1 MKHMA
6 YIPGEKIWV
15 KHECFFLW
23 NHRQDVFT
31 IEIVRWIFSN
41 LKSEVDLR
49 KRPVLVEA
57 AEKNRILYTRM
68 LKGQNISGWF
78 NLKSFPPKECKTFDK
93 KNTQKKQK
101 TETPLNVFENTTS
114 IGGERLIFPHRSD
127 PTNSDC
133 ASCDLQSPVAQL
145 FQPHPWMT
153 LQGIRVSPKLLA
165 ARTWNTWPVGIT
177 IPFEVGGR
185 HLGDQAPV
193 FLGVRMIWLVLFGT
207 WPRYSQTFLASFCHK
222 KSSWE
227 SGEVAHD
234 AL

>member
-1 MKHMA
+1 MA
-6 YIPGEKIWV
+6 YIPGEKIWN

-57 AEKNRILYTRM
+57 AEKKNKILYTRM

-78 NLKSFPPKECKTFDK
+78 NLKSFPPKECKTFDQ
-93 KNTQKKQK
+93 KNTQKKNNRN
-101 TETPLNVFENTTS
+101 TFECFWKHHLHR
-114 IGGERLIFPHRSD
+114 GERRIFPHHSD

-153 LQGIRVSPKLLA
+153 LQR
-165 ARTWNTWPVGIT
+165 
-177 IPFEVGGR
+177 
-185 HLGDQAPV
+185 LGYPEAP
-193 FLGVRMIWLVLFGT
+193 
-207 WPRYSQTFLASFCHK
+207 
-222 KSSWE
+222 SS
-227 SGEVAHD
+227 
-234 AL
+234 

>member
-57 AEKNRILYTRM
+57 AEKKNKILYTRM

-78 NLKSFPPKECKTFDK
+78 NLKSSPPRNAKHLTKKTHK
-93 KNTQKKQK
+93 KNNRNT
-101 TETPLNVFENTTS
+101 FECFWKHHLHRGGKADFSSSFWPHEFRLCQLWFTVTRCTVVPAPSMDDTT
-114 IGGERLIFPHRSD
+114 GYP
-127 PTNSDC
+127 
-133 ASCDLQSPVAQL
+133 
-145 FQPHPWMT
+145 
-153 LQGIRVSPKLLA
+153 GIS
-165 ARTWNTWPVGIT
+165 
-177 IPFEVGGR
+177 E
-185 HLGDQAPV
+185 AP
-193 FLGVRMIWLVLFGT
+193 
-207 WPRYSQTFLASFCHK
+207 
-222 KSSWE
+222 SS
-227 SGEVAHD
+227 
-234 AL
+234 

>member
-93 KNTQKKQK
+93 KNAQKKQK

-114 IGGERLIFPHRSD
+114 IGGEGWFFLIILTPRI
-127 PTNSDC
+127 PTVPAVIYSHPLH
-133 ASCDLQSPVAQL
+133 SCSSPI
-145 FQPHPWMT
+145 HGWHY
-153 LQGIRVSPKLLA
+153 RVSGYL
-165 ARTWNTWPVGIT
+165 R
-177 IPFEVGGR
+177 
-185 HLGDQAPV
+185 
-193 FLGVRMIWLVLFGT
+193 
-207 WPRYSQTFLASFCHK
+207 
-222 KSSWE
+222 SS
-227 SGEVAHD
+227 
-234 AL
+234 

>member
-1 MKHMA
+1 MA
-6 YIPGEKIWV
+6 YIPGEKIWN

-57 AEKNRILYTRM
+57 AEKKNKILYTRM

-78 NLKSFPPKECKTFDK
+78 NLKSFPPKECKTFDQ
-93 KNTQKKQK
+93 KNTQKKT

-114 IGGERLIFPHRSD
+114 IGGKGGFFLIILTPRI
-127 PTNSDC
+127 PTVPAVIYSHPLH
-133 ASCDLQSPVAQL
+133 SCSSPI
-145 FQPHPWMT
+145 HGWHYSGW
-153 LQGIRVSPKLLA
+153 GIPKLLA
-165 ARTWNTWPVGIT
+165 ASKWNTWPVGFT

-193 FLGVRMIWLVLFGT
+193 FWVCGW
-207 WPRYSQTFLASFCHK
+207 Y
-222 KSSWE
+222 
-227 SGEVAHD
+227 D
-234 AL
+234 